1 LKTSRLFTLLALI
14 IPFGV
19 QAQDIPI
26 DSLFRELSA
35 AKLDTQ
41 RVNTL
46 NILCFALERYR
57 PDSALALGLESL
69 RLAREIEFTRGE
81 IVALAGIASSYR
93 ELGNLASA
101 MDYALRAL
109 RVAKDNNLSAI
120 YTNIYST
127 LGNIYNDLDDFSSAI
142 FYKRL
147 ALRHEAGERNPSV
160 ASLVNDLGFNHLRM
174 DQWDSA
180 IYYINKSRLLWQSSK
195 SGDSS
200 ALLRNLG
207 RIQDHLGHYRNALAY
222 YRQSLS
228 TTTNKLRFE
237 PYIYNLMAVTYMHA
251 NQQDSCIFFA
261 EKSIQYAN
269 NAQRIKR
276 NIESYAV
283 LAEAYKMKG
292 EFNRAFEYQQ
302 LLLIMK
308 DSLSGISTIQAI
320 QTMTLQN
327 KEQELARDKDRI
339 AYENSLKLYA
349 LVTGMGVL
357 LAVSIILYRN
367 NQRERKD
374 KDLLYRQKDE
384 IQNTLTQLRSTQ
396 SQLIQSEKMAS
407 LGELT
412 AGIAH
417 EIQNPLNFV
426 NNFSEVNSELISELK
441 AAAENGKLDEVKSI
455 TVTLEENEAKI
466 VSHGKR
472 ADAIVKGM
480 LQHSRTSSGKKELT
494 DINALCDKYLRLA
507 YHGLR
512 AKDNSFNAKFETNL
526 DPSVGMVR
534 VMPQEIGRVILNL
547 VNNAF
552 YAVTEKRKLNVEG
565 YEPTVTVSSRKHEG
579 KVGIRVIDNG
589 IGIQT
594 SILDKILHP
603 FFTTKP
609 TGQGTG
615 LGLSLSYD
623 IVKAHGGE
631 IEIKSEEGKGSEF
644 IIYIPL

>member
-494 DINALCDKYLRLA
+494 DINALCDEYLRLA

-512 AKDNSFNAKFETNL
+512 AKDNSFNAQ
-526 DPSVGMVR
+526 P
-534 VMPQEIGRVILNL
+534 
-547 VNNAF
+547 
-552 YAVTEKRKLNVEG
+552 
-565 YEPTVTVSSRKHEG
+565 
-579 KVGIRVIDNG
+579 
-589 IGIQT
+589 
-594 SILDKILHP
+594 
-603 FFTTKP
+603 
-609 TGQGTG
+609 
-615 LGLSLSYD
+615 
-623 IVKAHGGE
+623 
-631 IEIKSEEGKGSEF
+631 
-644 IIYIPL
+644 